1 MAARSGNG
9 RQRRELRPVA
19 DLRPVSEARDLVLA
33 AVRQLPAEEVPL
45 ADALGR
51 VLAED
56 LRSPV
61 DVPPF
66 DSSAMDGYAVVAGPG
81 GELPLIGE
89 ARAGHPAAERV
100 EPGTAVRISTGAA
113 LPAGAD
119 SVVPVER
126 TEATAAGVRLP
137 ETAPGDNVRR
147 AGEDVRRGDLV
158 LSAGVELGPA
168 ELGVLAS
175 LGLPATSC
183 ARRPRVVLIVT
194 GDELAEPG
202 EPLTAGRIFS
212 SNSYALAGQVATAG
226 AILVRRER
234 VADDASQTLSA
245 LERALADADLVCV
258 SGGVSVGP
266 HDHVRGALSEL
277 GVEERF
283 WGVRLKPGKPTWFGV
298 RDETLV
304 FGLPG
309 NPVSAMVTFHLF
321 ARPALRALQ
330 GAEPES
336 GRATAVLDEP
346 VRRNPRREQAVRVRL
361 RADGDGWHAATTG
374 DQGSHVLTSM
384 LGAAGLA
391 LIPSGEGELSVG
403 ERVEVE
409 LL

>member
-1 MAARSGNG
+1 MAGVA
-9 RQRRELRPVA
+9 ELQPI
-19 DLRPVSEARDLVLA
+19 SEARELVLA
-33 AVRQLPAEEVPL
+33 AVRPLSAEDVPL
-45 ADALGR
+45 AEALGR

-56 LRSPV
+56 VRSSL

-66 DSSAMDGYAVVAGPG
+66 DSSAMDGYAVVGGAG
-81 GELPLIGE
+81 GELRVIGE
-89 ARAGHPAAERV
+89 ARAGHPADGRV
-100 EPGTAVRISTGAA
+100 EPGTAVRISTGAV

-126 TEATAAGVRLP
+126 TKGAGDRVRVRD
-137 ETAPGDNVRR
+137 TFVGDNVRR
-147 AGEDVRRGDLV
+147 AGEDIRRGDLV
-158 LSAGVELGPA
+158 LRSRTGLGPA
-168 ELGVLAS
+168 EVGVLAS
-175 LGLPATSC
+175 LGRPAVSC
-183 ARRPRVVLIVT
+183 SARPDVVLLVT

-202 EPLTAGRIFS
+202 EPLGAGRIFS
-212 SNSYALAGQVATAG
+212 SNAYALAGQIEATG
-226 AILVRRER
+226 ARLVRREA
-234 VADDASQTLSA
+234 VPDDAGSTRVA

-266 HDHVRGALSEL
+266 HDHVKDALREL
-277 GVEERF
+277 RVEERF
-283 WGVRLKPGKPTWFGV
+283 WGVRLKPGKPTWFGT
-298 RDETLV
+298 RGDTLV

-321 ARPALRALQ
+321 ARPALRSLQ
-330 GAEPES
+330 GAADEGE
-336 GRATAVLDEP
+336 RAIALLDEP
-346 VRRNPRREQAVRVRL
+346 VRRNPRREQALRVRL

-391 LIPSGEGELSVG
+391 LIPTGEGELAAG

>member
-1 MAARSGNG
+1 MAGVA
-9 RQRRELRPVA
+9 ELQPI
-19 DLRPVSEARDLVLA
+19 SEARELVLA
-33 AVRQLPAEEVPL
+33 AVRPLSAEDVPL
-45 ADALGR
+45 AEALGR

-56 LRSPV
+56 VRSSL

-66 DSSAMDGYAVVAGPG
+66 DSSAMDGYAVVGGAG
-81 GELPLIGE
+81 GELRVIGE
-89 ARAGHPAAERV
+89 ARAGHPADGRV
-100 EPGTAVRISTGAA
+100 EPGTAVRISTGAV

-126 TEATAAGVRLP
+126 TKGAGDRVRVP
-137 ETAPGDNVRR
+137 DTSVGDNVRR
-147 AGEDVRRGDLV
+147 AGEDIRRGDLV
-158 LSAGVELGPA
+158 LRSRTGLGPA
-168 ELGVLAS
+168 EVGVLAS
-175 LGLPATSC
+175 LGRPAVSC
-183 ARRPRVVLIVT
+183 SARPDVVLLVT

-202 EPLTAGRIFS
+202 EPLGAGRIFS
-212 SNSYALAGQVATAG
+212 SNAYALAGQIEATG
-226 AILVRRER
+226 ARLVRREA
-234 VADDASQTLSA
+234 VPDDAGSTRAA

-266 HDHVRGALSEL
+266 HDHVKDALREL
-277 GVEERF
+277 RVEERF
-283 WGVRLKPGKPTWFGV
+283 WGVRLKPGKPTWFGT
-298 RDETLV
+298 RGDTLV

-321 ARPALRALQ
+321 ARPALRSLQ
-330 GAEPES
+330 GAADEGE
-336 GRATAVLDEP
+336 RAIALLDEP
-346 VRRNPRREQAVRVRL
+346 VRRNARREQALRVRL

-391 LIPSGEGELSVG
+391 LIPTGEGELAAG

>member
-1 MAARSGNG
+1 VA
-9 RQRRELRPVA
+9 ELQPI
-19 DLRPVSEARDLVLA
+19 SEARELVLA
-33 AVRQLPAEEVPL
+33 AVRPLSAEDVPL
-45 ADALGR
+45 AEALGR

-56 LRSPV
+56 VRSSL

-66 DSSAMDGYAVVAGPG
+66 DSSAMDGYAVVGGAG
-81 GELPLIGE
+81 GELRVIGE
-89 ARAGHPAAERV
+89 ARAGHPADGRV
-100 EPGTAVRISTGAA
+100 EPGTAVRISTGAV

-126 TEATAAGVRLP
+126 TKGAGDRVRVP
-137 ETAPGDNVRR
+137 DTSVGDNVRR
-147 AGEDVRRGDLV
+147 AGEDIRRGDLV
-158 LSAGVELGPA
+158 LRSRTGLGPA
-168 ELGVLAS
+168 EVGVLAS
-175 LGLPATSC
+175 LGRPAVSC
-183 ARRPRVVLIVT
+183 SARPDVVLLVT

-202 EPLTAGRIFS
+202 EPLGAGRIFS
-212 SNSYALAGQVATAG
+212 SNAYALAGQIEATG
-226 AILVRRER
+226 ARLVRREA
-234 VADDASQTLSA
+234 VPDDAGSTRAA

-266 HDHVRGALSEL
+266 HDHVKDALREL
-277 GVEERF
+277 RVEERF
-283 WGVRLKPGKPTWFGV
+283 WGVRLKPGKPTWFGT
-298 RDETLV
+298 RGDTLV

-321 ARPALRALQ
+321 ARPALRSLQ
-330 GAEPES
+330 GAADEGE
-336 GRATAVLDEP
+336 RAIALLDEP
-346 VRRNPRREQAVRVRL
+346 VRRNPRREQALRVRL

-391 LIPSGEGELSVG
+391 LIPTGEGELAAG

>member
-1 MAARSGNG
+1 MAGVA
-9 RQRRELRPVA
+9 ELQPI
-19 DLRPVSEARDLVLA
+19 SEARELVLA
-33 AVRQLPAEEVPL
+33 AVRPLSAEDVPL
-45 ADALGR
+45 AEALGR

-56 LRSPV
+56 VRSPL

-66 DSSAMDGYAVVAGPG
+66 DSSAMDGYAVVGGAG
-81 GELPLIGE
+81 GELRVIGE
-89 ARAGHPAAERV
+89 ARAGHPADGRV
-100 EPGTAVRISTGAA
+100 EPGTAVRISTGAV

-126 TEATAAGVRLP
+126 TEGAGDRVRVP
-137 ETAPGDNVRR
+137 DTFVGDNVRR
-147 AGEDVRRGDLV
+147 AGEDIRRGDLV
-158 LSAGVELGPA
+158 LRSRTGLGPA
-168 ELGVLAS
+168 EVGVLAS
-175 LGLPATSC
+175 LGRPAVSC
-183 ARRPRVVLIVT
+183 SARPDVVLLVT

-202 EPLTAGRIFS
+202 EPLGAGRIFS
-212 SNSYALAGQVATAG
+212 SNAYALAGQIEATG
-226 AILVRRER
+226 ARLVRREA
-234 VADDASQTLSA
+234 VPDDAGSTRVA

-266 HDHVRGALSEL
+266 HDHVKDALREL
-277 GVEERF
+277 RVEERF
-283 WGVRLKPGKPTWFGV
+283 WGVRLKPGKPTWFGT
-298 RDETLV
+298 RGDTLV

-321 ARPALRALQ
+321 ARPALRSLQ
-330 GAEPES
+330 GAADEGE
-336 GRATAVLDEP
+336 RAIALLDEP
-346 VRRNPRREQAVRVRL
+346 VRRNARREQALRVRL

-391 LIPSGEGELSVG
+391 LIPTGEGELAAG